1 MRHRLMT
8 TFTLG
13 RPRAVGPY
21 RSLIRRAMIWLG
33 LEHTTSLM
41 TEEISMQTM
50 HSHKLLLSGAV
61 PDPKTIRLPA
71 IADNA
76 VSV

>member
-1 MRHRLMT
+1 
-8 TFTLG
+8 
-13 RPRAVGPY
+13 
-21 RSLIRRAMIWLG
+21 
-33 LEHTTSLM
+33 M